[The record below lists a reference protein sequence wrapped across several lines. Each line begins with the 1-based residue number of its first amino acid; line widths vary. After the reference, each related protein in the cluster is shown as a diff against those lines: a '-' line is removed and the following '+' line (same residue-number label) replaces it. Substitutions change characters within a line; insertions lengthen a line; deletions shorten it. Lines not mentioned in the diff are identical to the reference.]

1 MIEGATSI
9 LEKERFASASI
20 NRITLEDIFMLTLII
35 GSVYA
40 VSLGALLTLSM
51 GRFFERIELS
61 ETTRRHGRF
70 A

>member
-1 MIEGATSI
+1 
-9 LEKERFASASI
+9 
-20 NRITLEDIFMLTLII
+20 MLTLII

-51 GRFFERIELS
+51 GRIFERIELS

>member
-1 MIEGATSI
+1 
-9 LEKERFASASI
+9 
-20 NRITLEDIFMLTLII
+20 MLTLII

-61 ETTRRHGRF
+61 ETARQHGRF